1 MASNWLYI
9 DTNFPT
15 FTGEE
20 STEEK
25 VSTIQNYMFMLV
37 EQLRYTLHNLDLT
50 NMNAAAVAEHED
62 SLTSPIYAAIRDAD
76 ENIAQLA
83 VTAAGIASR
92 VSDAEGNISTL
103 QQTASS
109 IASVVSDQSGQIS
122 ALVQTVEGFTL
133 HAQNGSESSTI
144 SLRSGGVVISSATIS
159 FSGVVTF
166 SDLSTSGATVINGG
180 NIRTGVITADNIG
193 LRNRFSLLAGEL
205 IYGYMGCGYGD
216 DGRGQTFGAMLS
228 DTSGNNY
235 VIVTNSG
242 ARLTAKN
249 SSIYCISGGVHATS
263 EIIIDSD
270 RRVKED
276 IDYDL
281 ERYEPFFLR
290 LKPCIYHRKGEA
302 EARYHTGFI
311 AQEVEEALSAAG
323 LTYADLAALT
333 KDPYTN
339 PEYGLRYGEFAA
351 LNAYMIQRLA
361 ARIDALERRTA

>member
-25 VSTIQNYMFMLV
+25 VTTIQNYMFMLV

-62 SLTSPIYAAIRDAD
+62 TLTSPIYASLRDAD

-83 VTAAGIASR
+83 VTAAGIATR
-92 VSDAEGNISTL
+92 VTDAEGDISSL
-103 QQTASS
+103 QQTASA

-144 SLRSGGVVISSATIS
+144 SLRSGGVVISSANIS
-159 FSGVVTF
+159 FSGMVTF
-166 SDLSTSGATVINGG
+166 SDLSTNGATVINGG
-180 NIRTGVITADNIG
+180 NIRTGVIVADNVG
-193 LRNRFSLLAGEL
+193 VRNRFTLLAGEL
-205 IYGYMGCGYGD
+205 VYGYMGCGYGD

-228 DTSGNNY
+228 DESGDNY
-235 VIVTNSG
+235 VIVTNAG
-242 ARLTAKN
+242 ARLTAE
-249 SSIYCISGGVHATS
+249 SSSVYCVSGGVHSTS
-263 EIIIDSD
+263 SIIVDSD
-270 RRVKED
+270 RRVKDD

-290 LKPCIYHRKGEA
+290 LKPCVYHRRGEA
-302 EARYHTGFI
+302 EQRYHTGFI
-311 AQEVEEALSAAG
+311 AQDVEGALAETG
-323 LTYADLAALT
+323 LTYDDLAALMR
-333 KDPYTN
+333 DPRLN
-339 PEYGLRYGEFAA
+339 PEYGLRYDEFAA
-351 LNAYMIQRLA
+351 LNTYMIQRLE
-361 ARIDALERRTA
+361 ARIAALERRTA